1 MIMLLLI
8 AGAWIGLVLF
18 VLGMFRVTTSTPTPR
33 PASNTPLTLVDDAR
47 IWAAEPE
54 PFDEAPRRTR
64 LPIEA
69 A

>member
-33 PASNTPLTLVDDAR
+33 PASNTPLTLVDHVQIR
-47 IWAAEPE
+47 AAEPE
-54 PFDEAPRRTR
+54 PYDEAPRRTR
-64 LPIEA
+64 LPLDA